1 MTNDGLRIVGPVN
14 SFLLTLLHFCLFPV
28 LAFPSC
34 ERKFKNMD
42 SQPYLPSVGQAQTEQ
57 EVILAVGD

>member
-1 MTNDGLRIVGPVN
+1 
-14 SFLLTLLHFCLFPV
+14 LFPV

-34 ERKFKNMD
+34 ERKFKNTD